1 MKQPEFRLPNS
12 LVILKKYKQNAFR
25 SNNDND
31 LTNFDAN
38 FGGGGPAP
46 TTNIGD
52 ENGNNGEQDKFQ
64 KQMNN
69 QDGNHFHEYQT
80 KFDFQDAQ

>member
-12 LVILKKYKQNAFR
+12 LIILKKYKQNAFR

-46 TTNIGD
+46 TANNGD
-52 ENGNNGEQDKFQ
+52 ENGNNGEQDKF
-64 KQMNN
+64 QMNN

-80 KFDFQDAQ
+80 KFDFQDGQ